1 MDCYAFTTVW
11 LKYLKNYEQISS
23 FDFSTFVITGPSTS
37 SVSVGLALAGE
48 FNPGGIAVAD
58 ATQCL
63 TDTFSIT
70 NQVSVPVICGTNTG
84 YHGKL
89 GLNRTQ
95 YISFLTGQD
104 QTPKLA
110 SPLGLTSPA
119 NIFPTDTKPY
129 QNG

>member
-1 MDCYAFTTVW
+1 MTRNGRKLAKRKSCLFFKSPVFRYP
-11 LKYLKNYEQISS
+11 KNHKLSSS

-37 SVSVGLALAGE
+37 SVSVGKMLAGE
-48 FNPGGIAVAD
+48 FNPDGEAVAD

-89 GLNRTQ
+89 ELN
-95 YISFLTGQD
+95 
-104 QTPKLA
+104 
-110 SPLGLTSPA
+110 
-119 NIFPTDTKPY
+119 
-129 QNG
+129 

>member
-1 MDCYAFTTVW
+1 M
-11 LKYLKNYEQISS
+11 

-37 SVSVGLALAGE
+37 SVSVGKMLAGE
-48 FNPGGIAVAD
+48 FNPDGEAVAD

-89 GLNRTQ
+89 GLDRTGH
-95 YISFLTGQD
+95 ISFLTGKD
-104 QTPKLA
+104 WTPKFA
-110 SPLGLTSPA
+110 SRPGLNSPA
-119 NIFPTDTKPY
+119 DIFPTDTELVEGPVMTKVPKS
-129 QNG
+129 NK